1 MLVKYKGIDL
11 NLQNEELQP
20 INNVTNYYWEII
32 NDNLFFKYDNE
43 IIYADWVDAILIF
56 KISDSQYFSDYIDRY
71 SKFNIKIENGIIK
84 NKFISIYVDESSTFF
99 VKKNEIVPSYSIPKL
114 EEIVSFLQNPNLN
127 TEDKWLKKI
136 IKELKEV
143 ISSYSSK
150 NGLPSFDFFQNGGSI
165 HEIITNDINFINGS
179 GYIYFNFGDDL
190 YNIISARVFEY
201 YVNYINKS
209 VDRSTNFIFGSNKIK
224 IVKNKIDFEYIKWA
238 LRELNWFVLPPSFF
252 HSQYKVFKSIEITN
266 NYRNFLFDYNYL
278 DEKIK
283 ISDYLE
289 EEYFNLNLDKINI
302 MYNSEENCF
311 TFKNIVKDSFL
322 NYLLNDEIT
331 YEIVFSNKANFKNI
345 YNYIKE
351 YNKPIEEENCFDDN
365 DHYNRNDWLR
375 DVSGTND
382 FETMNDVFWN
392 LD

>member
-201 YVNYINKS
+201 YVNYINES
-209 VDRSTNFIFGSNKIK
+209 VDRSTNFIFGSNK
-224 IVKNKIDFEYIKWA
+224 
-238 LRELNWFVLPPSFF
+238 
-252 HSQYKVFKSIEITN
+252 
-266 NYRNFLFDYNYL
+266 
-278 DEKIK
+278 
-283 ISDYLE
+283 
-289 EEYFNLNLDKINI
+289 
-302 MYNSEENCF
+302 
-311 TFKNIVKDSFL
+311 
-322 NYLLNDEIT
+322 
-331 YEIVFSNKANFKNI
+331 
-345 YNYIKE
+345 
-351 YNKPIEEENCFDDN
+351 
-365 DHYNRNDWLR
+365 
-375 DVSGTND
+375 
-382 FETMNDVFWN
+382 
-392 LD
+392 

>member
-1 MLVKYKGIDL
+1 MLGKYKGIDL

-150 NGLPSFDFFQNGGSI
+150 NCNLP
-165 HEIITNDINFINGS
+165 
-179 GYIYFNFGDDL
+179 
-190 YNIISARVFEY
+190 
-201 YVNYINKS
+201 
-209 VDRSTNFIFGSNKIK
+209 
-224 IVKNKIDFEYIKWA
+224 
-238 LRELNWFVLPPSFF
+238 
-252 HSQYKVFKSIEITN
+252 
-266 NYRNFLFDYNYL
+266 
-278 DEKIK
+278 
-283 ISDYLE
+283 
-289 EEYFNLNLDKINI
+289 
-302 MYNSEENCF
+302 
-311 TFKNIVKDSFL
+311 
-322 NYLLNDEIT
+322 
-331 YEIVFSNKANFKNI
+331 
-345 YNYIKE
+345 
-351 YNKPIEEENCFDDN
+351 
-365 DHYNRNDWLR
+365 
-375 DVSGTND
+375 
-382 FETMNDVFWN
+382 
-392 LD
+392 